1 MTRIKKMIQYWLRAN
16 LFLFFLVLLICLNY
30 RDWVDTGP
38 YALIL
43 FVLLSEFLILIL
55 ALVSALTFRT
65 PPPRKRISLAD
76 WPIGLL
82 VLAMFYVLTQYA
94 VTKGGNL
101 PPNPSFLITFLLLIN
116 SVIALFSL
124 LFPTAI
130 VYIHDGNVHAQEKT
144 FSNSVF
150 KYLALFM
157 NGVNAEAQRTLL
169 RLPFVFHRL
178 LAVIVFVFM
187 FLIAVTIGSIFE

>member
-16 LFLFFLVLLICLNY
+16 LFLFFLVLMFFVNY
-30 RDWVDTGP
+30 RDWVEKG
-38 YALIL
+38 YIGVVMIVSMSELLIII
-43 FVLLSEFLILIL
+43 LSI
-55 ALVSALTFRT
+55 VSALTFRT
-65 PPPRKRISLAD
+65 PPPRKRISLSD

-82 VLAMFYVLTQYA
+82 VLAMFYVLTQY
-94 VTKGGNL
+94 VVIKGENL
-101 PPNPSFLITFLLLIN
+101 PPNPSFLIAFLLLIN

>member
-16 LFLFFLVLLICLNY
+16 LFLLFLVLLICLNY

-43 FVLLSEFLILIL
+43 LVLLSEFLILIL
-55 ALVSALTFRT
+55 TLVSALTFRS

-82 VLAMFYVLTQYA
+82 VLAMFYALTQY
-94 VTKGGNL
+94 VVIKGGNL
-101 PPNPSFLITFLLLIN
+101 PPNPSFLIAILLVIN

-130 VYIHDGNVHAQEKT
+130 VYIHDGNVHAQNKT

-150 KYLALFM
+150 KYLALFLI
-157 NGVNAEAQRTLL
+157 GVNVEVQRTLL

-178 LAVIVFVFM
+178 LAVIAFVLL
-187 FLIAVTIGSIFE
+187 FLIGGSIGVIFE